1 MNSPPRPDV
10 FEAMHDLMHAY
21 RARMVRAMTAVHSE
35 LTFNEV
41 RALNFIGRH
50 PGATQKELVRHS
62 GADKAQ
68 VARMLGLLQDKGW
81 LERQPNAEDKR
92 SRCLTLSAEGA
103 ALYQALRAAR
113 RTLSASVLAGCDE
126 ATQTQLLVLLERVR
140 SNLDALPPDGG
151 GNGETHAPPPG
162 AGMHST

>member
-1 MNSPPRPDV
+1 MPPRARPDV
-10 FEAMHDLMHAY
+10 FEALHDLMHAY
-21 RARMVRAMTAVHSE
+21 RARMVRAMTSVHPD

-81 LERQPNAEDKR
+81 LERQPHDEDRR
-92 SRCLTLSAEGA
+92 SLCLTLSAEGQ
-103 ALYQALRAAR
+103 ALYQALQAAR
-113 RTLSASVLAGCDE
+113 QTLSAQVLAGCDDD
-126 ATQTQLLVLLERVR
+126 TQAQLLALLARVR
-140 SNLDALPPDGG
+140 GNLDALPPLET
-151 GNGETHAPPPG
+151 GEDCGHG
-162 AGMHST
+162 KGRSSR

>member
-1 MNSPPRPDV
+1 MPPRARPDV
-10 FEAMHDLMHAY
+10 FEALHDLMHAY
-21 RARMVRAMTAVHSE
+21 RARMVRAMTSVHPD

-81 LERQPNAEDKR
+81 LERQPHAEDRR
-92 SRCLTLSAEGA
+92 SLCLTLSAEGQ
-103 ALYQALRAAR
+103 ALYQALQAAP
-113 RTLSASVLAGCDE
+113 
-126 ATQTQLLVLLERVR
+126 
-140 SNLDALPPDGG
+140 ALMCLKPC
-151 GNGETHAPPPG
+151 T
-162 AGMHST
+162 T

>member
-1 MNSPPRPDV
+1 MTTRHRPDV

-21 RARMVRAMTAVHSE
+21 RARMVRAMTSVHPE

-41 RALNFIGRH
+41 RALSFIGRH

-81 LERQPNAEDKR
+81 LERLPNAEDKR
-92 SRCLTLSAEGA
+92 SRCLTLSDQGA
-103 ALYQALRAAR
+103 ALYQALRTSKQA
-113 RTLSASVLAGCDE
+113 LSASVLAGCDQ
-126 ATQTQLLVLLERVR
+126 ATQAQLLTLLERVR
-140 SNLDALPPDGG
+140 SNLDALPPEPGDGPQDPTG
-151 GNGETHAPPPG
+151 KG
-162 AGMHST
+162 

>member
-1 MNSPPRPDV
+1 MTLRPRPDV

-21 RARMVRAMTAVHSE
+21 RARMVRAMTAVHPE
-35 LTFNEV
+35 LTFNEM

-50 PGATQKELVRHS
+50 PGATQKELVHRS
-62 GADKAQ
+62 RADKAQ

-92 SRCLTLSAEGA
+92 SRCLTLSTEGA

-113 RTLSASVLAGCDE
+113 QTLSASVLAGCDE
-126 ATQTQLLVLLERVR
+126 ATQAQLLVLLERVR
-140 SNLDALPPDGG
+140 SNLDALPSDSDSDDQG
-151 GNGETHAPPPG
+151 
-162 AGMHST
+162 HSRGH